1 MRFPRSCLSLPRSRP
16 LSVLP
21 LEFRHNQNVSFA
33 PTDSAAYFESSG
45 LRSSL
50 FFDQSTHRSP
60 TISKHYLIMRFTVRW
75 SPGDNHGEHSFA
87 SFFHK
92 PVVYASST
100 KSDTRWMS
108 QPRWPHKG
116 SNGRRVFLPT
126 TGPTTSFGSIEKSK
140 VSFSHLLI
148 TTMIHEELFSPQ
160 VVTALSHDL
169 FISGIKHF
177 ARNPRLAPRILNV
190 IFFRGMRMVGH
201 EPAAL
206 IGQHAL

>member
-1 MRFPRSCLSLPRSRP
+1 MRFPRSCLPLPRSRP

-21 LEFRHNQNVSFA
+21 LEFRHNQNVSPQ
-33 PTDSAAYFESSG
+33 PTQPPILNPPASA
-45 LRSSL
+45 LRF
-50 FFDQSTHRSP
+50 FFDQSTHRTP